1 MAKHKKIVPE
11 FMLDN
16 PNDTFMFL
24 MPLSLKPDNEDIG
37 NSYFEVAVKKL
48 TTKEYFTT
56 HISPEIFF
64 TRYKLHRAYK
74 NAKLDN
80 KANKY
85 LKTEK
90 LTYKIDTR
98 LPKEQYNT
106 TLGQCLD
113 KSLIGQLLNYSHK
126 YMKEAQK
133 TSCCV
138 IKIGEHM
145 DLIIP
150 HSVIA
155 IYYYC
160 RSTTLREAT
169 LRSDLENLY
178 YGYDCNPNDASI
190 IVPRYVSED
199 DAPFIHRFLCQSE
212 AAENF
217 GKIGE
222 YIFSYSRQYKDK
234 NPTKELKSIPIK
246 AKFPVED
253 EFSITARVSDFYHN
267 RRHYRYVH
275 EILDDDSD
283 IGFSKFTTF
292 FQGKKIITDTD
303 DVDNL
308 PTVPTKEPSETSE
321 RLKSSHANKSYKQ
334 NRVTSSRKNKC
345 SSLVNIDMSTDKI
358 TDEEVLEKLKIMEE
372 KASNEEV
379 DQSLTD
385 ATGNGEKKIRKT
397 NISTKGEEF
406 KKKASIEYIHN
417 FEVFQEYMDYMATQ
431 DVIQN
436 LVVYKNNKI
445 DLVYKDDGT
454 INKKSAILGRERQY
468 ITATFKYKNS
478 YVGLLELE
486 NDASASVSTW
496 VISSKESVTESVFQ
510 KFIKLYVNDNMHI
523 NDIKKEYDKSTDIKF
538 KTKNHEKNGKSV
550 IWVAGILGK
559 I

>member
-1 MAKHKKIVPE
+1 MAKHKRIVPE

-24 MPLSLKPDNEDIG
+24 MPFSLKPDKEDTG
-37 NSYFEVAVKKL
+37 NSYFEVAVKNL

-56 HISPEIFF
+56 NISPEVFF

-74 NAKLDN
+74 NAKLDK

-90 LTYKIDTR
+90 LTYKIDTK

-106 TLGQCLD
+106 TLGKCLD

-126 YMKEAQK
+126 YMKEAQQ

-145 DLIIP
+145 DLVIP

-155 IYYYC
+155 IYYYY

-190 IVPRYVSED
+190 IVPNYVTED
-199 DAPFIHRFLCQSE
+199 ETPFIHRFLCQSN
-212 AAENF
+212 ASENF

-222 YIFSYSRQYKDK
+222 YIYSYIRWFKDK
-234 NPTKELKSIPIK
+234 NWEKEPDKIPIK

-253 EFSITARVSDFYHN
+253 EFSITARVSSLSDKGRLYIYF
-267 RRHYRYVH
+267 H

-283 IGFSKFTTF
+283 IGFNKFTTF

-303 DVDNL
+303 DVDSL
-308 PTVPTKEPSETSE
+308 PTVPIKEPSETSE

-345 SSLVNIDMSTDKI
+345 SSLANIDMSTDKI
-358 TDEEVLEKLKIMEE
+358 TDKEVLEKLKIMEE
-372 KASNEEV
+372 KASNE
-379 DQSLTD
+379 
-385 ATGNGEKKIRKT
+385 
-397 NISTKGEEF
+397 
-406 KKKASIEYIHN
+406 
-417 FEVFQEYMDYMATQ
+417 
-431 DVIQN
+431 
-436 LVVYKNNKI
+436 
-445 DLVYKDDGT
+445 
-454 INKKSAILGRERQY
+454 
-468 ITATFKYKNS
+468 
-478 YVGLLELE
+478 
-486 NDASASVSTW
+486 
-496 VISSKESVTESVFQ
+496 
-510 KFIKLYVNDNMHI
+510 
-523 NDIKKEYDKSTDIKF
+523 
-538 KTKNHEKNGKSV
+538 
-550 IWVAGILGK
+550 
-559 I
+559 